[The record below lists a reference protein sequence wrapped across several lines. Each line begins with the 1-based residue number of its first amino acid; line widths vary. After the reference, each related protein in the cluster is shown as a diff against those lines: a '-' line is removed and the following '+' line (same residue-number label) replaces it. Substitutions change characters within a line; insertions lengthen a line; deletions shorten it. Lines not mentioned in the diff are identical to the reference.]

1 MLSSSLKRWGV
12 FNAVGLGGIVVQL
25 GVLALLAATTR
36 LHYLAATA
44 LAVEAAVLHNF
55 WWHQRWTW
63 KDRPP
68 GSRHDT
74 LARLARFHLL
84 NGAISLG
91 GNLAIVALLTG
102 TLHVPPLLA
111 NMAAI
116 VTCALLN
123 YAASDL
129 MVFRSTAPLVAL
141 AFLFLAPLPAAAG
154 PSPAT
159 IAAWQRYD
167 ASIDACHAAASS
179 RCPFFLEDR
188 QGESWRDE
196 VIRGGIRMASMAPP
210 PVPDGRLHHWVGSV
224 FVPRATL
231 GGVLERLEQNT
242 GQESRSYEDVLAS
255 RLLWRDGDHL
265 RVFMKLRRTNIVTVT
280 YNTEHDVVYR
290 RLGPTRATSRSV
302 ATRIAELAGAGTAH
316 EREKAPGDDNGFLWR
331 LNAYWRYEETAG
343 GVLIECESV
352 SLSRAVPMLLRPIAN
367 PLIDRIARES
377 LERTLR
383 TLKTLL
389 VP

>member
-1 MLSSSLKRWGV
+1 MVSSSLIRWGV
-12 FNAVGLGGIVVQL
+12 FNAVGLGGIAVQL
-25 GVLALLAATTR
+25 GVLAVLVSMTR

-63 KDRPP
+63 KDRPA
-68 GSRHDT
+68 GSRRDT
-74 LARLARFHLL
+74 AGRLARFHVV

-91 GNLAIVALLTG
+91 GNMLIVGLLTG
-102 TLHVPPLLA
+102 MLRVPPLVA
-111 NMAAI
+111 SMAAI

-129 MVFRSTAPLVAL
+129 MVFRRTAPLVAL
-141 AFLFLAPLPAAAG
+141 AVLLAPVPAAAG
-154 PSPAT
+154 PGPAT

-179 RCPFFLEDR
+179 QCPFFTEDR
-188 QGESWRDE
+188 QGPPWRDE
-196 VIRGGIRMASMAPP
+196 VMRGGIHMASMDPP
-210 PVPDGRLHHWVGSV
+210 AVPGGRLHHWIGSV
-224 FVPRATL
+224 FVPRVTL
-231 GGVLERLEQNT
+231 AGVLERLEQNA

-290 RLGPTRATSRSV
+290 RLGPARATARSV
-302 ATRIAELAGAGTAH
+302 ATRIAELAAAGTAK

-352 SLSRAVPMLLRPIAN
+352 SLSRAVPALLRPIAN

-389 VP
+389 LP